1 MIKVSFYIEYPY
13 YFPHFLPISEYLKNK
28 NIEVIYILSDEQN
41 TNLMIEIAKE
51 NKLNYKIGRDE
62 LFHIN
67 SNYVFFANYFNDTNK
82 IKAITLFMDHGVG
95 TKYCNYEKALEQ
107 FDIVLVEGE
116 YRYND
121 LLKNHQSKANNI
133 KKVGFS
139 KLDGVINF
147 TQEEKEKYINKYSLD
162 INKKTILYAPTFFP
176 SSIEKMSDIFPEDF
190 KDYNIIVK
198 PHYLSF
204 HRSRYKN
211 QIKKFDKWNKYQN
224 CVVVTPSEYS
234 LVPFLSICDVMISD
248 ESSAIFE
255 FTALNK
261 PVILNKFLKLRWSY
275 YLNPKKLL
283 KRMDQGID
291 MYRSIGDNAN
301 NYNEMVKM
309 VNDNIN
315 NKDKYEE
322 IRIKYTKDICGV
334 VDGKVSERIYELI
347 KKVKEND

>member
-1 MIKVSFYIEYPY
+1 
-13 YFPHFLPISEYLKNK
+13 
-28 NIEVIYILSDEQN
+28 
-41 TNLMIEIAKE
+41 
-51 NKLNYKIGRDE
+51 
-62 LFHIN
+62 
-67 SNYVFFANYFNDTNK
+67 
-82 IKAITLFMDHGVG
+82 
-95 TKYCNYEKALEQ
+95 
-107 FDIVLVEGE
+107 
-116 YRYND
+116 
-121 LLKNHQSKANNI
+121 
-133 KKVGFS
+133 
-139 KLDGVINF
+139 
-147 TQEEKEKYINKYSLD
+147 
-162 INKKTILYAPTFFP
+162 
-176 SSIEKMSDIFPEDF
+176 
-190 KDYNIIVK
+190 
-198 PHYLSF
+198 
-204 HRSRYKN
+204 
-211 QIKKFDKWNKYQN
+211 
-224 CVVVTPSEYS
+224 
-234 LVPFLSICDVMISD
+234 MISD

-301 NYNEMVKM
+301 NYNEMVNM